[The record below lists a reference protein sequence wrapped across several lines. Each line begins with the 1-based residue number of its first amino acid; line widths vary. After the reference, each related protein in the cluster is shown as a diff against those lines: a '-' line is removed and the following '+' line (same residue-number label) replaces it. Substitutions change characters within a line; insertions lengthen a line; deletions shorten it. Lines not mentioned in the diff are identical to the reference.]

1 MTRSAA
7 RSGDPARAAQ
17 AATAA
22 ARGAAGTSGPGWASR
37 LASLP
42 WWAHVLTIFVLSRV
56 VTTVIVLLFARAQG
70 QNPWTGANP
79 PYLSYAAIWDGNWY
93 KIISFSGYPSTLP
106 ITADGHVGES
116 AWAFMP
122 VYPFVVEAIRFVT
135 GASWELVA
143 VSVSVL
149 CSAGA
154 ALVFYKLMEHV
165 LKNRGAAL
173 FSVVLLTVAPLSPL
187 LQFAYAEAMQLLLLV
202 SALYLVVTRRY
213 VWVFPIVAVMALT
226 RPTGLAFALFL
237 ALHVVHRFVTRERDP
252 FPVSERI
259 TTCVLAVFSGVMGLA
274 WLLIAWAV
282 TGSLTAY
289 TDTELAWRAAYIG
302 YGELVP
308 FTAWFQSGNW
318 WLGEP
323 LGAIVVVGI
332 VVGFAVFLF
341 LPPVKRL
348 GVDLRLWLVSYAL
361 YLFAVFFPQSSVFR
375 LLLPMFPA
383 LGALAL
389 PRSIVYR
396 VGIVLVCI
404 AGQVGWMAIGWGVD
418 GADWTPP

>member
-1 MTRSAA
+1 VPPTT
-7 RSGDPARAAQ
+7 GNPARQTKDAAPP
-17 AATAA
+17 
-22 ARGAAGTSGPGWASR
+22 AAGVKGS
-37 LASLP
+37 LARLP
-42 WWAHVLTIFVLSRV
+42 WWAAVLAIFALSRA
-56 VTTVIVLLFARAQG
+56 VTTTIVLLFARAQG
-70 QNPWTGANP
+70 QNPWTGPNP

-93 KIISFSGYPSTLP
+93 KIISFFGYPSELP
-106 ITADGHVGES
+106 VTADGHVGES

-122 VYPFVVEAIRFVT
+122 VYPFVVQALRFVT

-143 VSVSVL
+143 VVVSVA

-154 ALVFYKLMEHV
+154 ALVFYKLLELV
-165 LKNRGAAL
+165 LKNRSAAL
-173 FSVVLLTVAPLSPL
+173 FGVVLFTVAPLSPL
-187 LQFAYAEAMQLLLLV
+187 LQFAYAEAMQLLLLLL
-202 SALYLVVTRRY
+202 ALYLVVLRRY
-213 VWVFPIVAVMALT
+213 PWVFPIVAVMALT

-237 ALHVVHRFVTRERDP
+237 ALHVVHRFVTREKDP
-252 FPVSERI
+252 FPTAERVI
-259 TTCVLAVFSGVMGLA
+259 TCILAVFSGVMGLA

-289 TDTELAWRAAYIG
+289 TDTELAWRAPYIG

-323 LGAIVVVGI
+323 LGAIMVVGI
-332 VVGFAVFLF
+332 VLAFAASLF

-361 YLFAVFFPQSSVFR
+361 YLFAVFFPQSSIFR
-375 LLLPMFPA
+375 LLMPMAPA
-383 LGALAL
+383 LGALAV
-389 PRSIVYR
+389 PRALWYR
-396 VGIVLVCI
+396 IGIVLLFV

>member
-1 MTRSAA
+1 VAA
-7 RSGDPARAAQ
+7 KSGNPARVMDRPRIVDRGWRSGV
-17 AATAA
+17 
-22 ARGAAGTSGPGWASR
+22 GG
-37 LASLP
+37 LP
-42 WWAHVLTIFVLSRV
+42 WWAHVLAIFVLSRV
-56 VTTVIVLLFARAQG
+56 VTTTIVLLFAQAQG

-122 VYPFVVEAIRFVT
+122 VYPFVVEGIRFVT

-143 VSVSVL
+143 VTVSVL

-213 VWVFPIVAVMALT
+213 AWVFPIVAVMALT
-226 RPTGLAFALFL
+226 RPTGLAFALFI
-237 ALHVVHRFVTRERDP
+237 ALHVVHRFVTRARDP

-259 TTCVLAVFSGVMGLA
+259 TTCLLAVFSGVMGLA

-308 FTAWFQSGNW
+308 FTAWFQSGTW

-332 VVGFAVFLF
+332 VVGFAVFLV

-348 GVDLRLWLVSYAL
+348 GVDLRLWLLSYAL